1 MKEDAMQ
8 TATEAREAQAAAM
21 RVDGTDHINIV
32 IRDVD
37 TSVAFYSDVLGLEPV
52 ALDEYRAGTRGIFSF
67 RVTDSFV
74 IHVRPD
80 PTAPRPVTRDR
91 EYDHLCLTV
100 TGVTPEELLAY
111 LAEHGIA
118 SEGGIVTRWGAR
130 GDGAAIYV
138 TDPDGYRVELK
149 VYSA

>member
-1 MKEDAMQ
+1 MQ
-8 TATEAREAQAAAM
+8 TATANQAEQATAM

-37 TSVAFYSDVLGLEPV
+37 RSVAFYSGILGLEPV

-80 PTAPRPVTRDR
+80 ADAPRPVTRDR
-91 EYDHLCLTV
+91 AYDHLCLTV
-100 TGVTPEELLAY
+100 TGVTPEALLAY
-111 LAEHGIA
+111 LDAHGVA

-149 VYSA
+149 VYA

>member
-1 MKEDAMQ
+1 MQ
-8 TATEAREAQAAAM
+8 TATAAQERQAPALH
-21 RVDGTDHINIV
+21 VDGTDHINIV

-37 TSVAFYSDVLGLEPV
+37 ESVAFYTGVLGLVPV

-80 PTAPRPVTRDR
+80 PTAPRPVTRNQG
-91 EYDHLCLTV
+91 YDHLCLTV

-111 LAEHGIA
+111 LESHGIA
-118 SEGGIVTRWGAR
+118 SEGGIVSRWGAR

-149 VYSA
+149 VYS

>member
-1 MKEDAMQ
+1 MQ
-8 TATEAREAQAAAM
+8 TATANQTHQATTM

-37 TSVAFYSDVLGLEPV
+37 ASVAFYRDILGLEPV

-80 PTAPRPVTRDR
+80 ADAPRPVRHDR
-91 EYDHLCLTV
+91 SYDHLCLTV

-111 LAEHGIA
+111 LEHHGIA

-130 GDGAAIYV
+130 GDGAALYV
-138 TDPDGYRVELK
+138 NDPDGYRVELK
-149 VYSA
+149 VYE

>member
-1 MKEDAMQ
+1 MQ
-8 TATEAREAQAAAM
+8 TATANQAHQATAM

-37 TSVAFYSDVLGLEPV
+37 RSVAFYAGVLGLEPV

-80 PTAPRPVTRDR
+80 QTA
-91 EYDHLCLTV
+91 
-100 TGVTPEELLAY
+100 
-111 LAEHGIA
+111 A
-118 SEGGIVTRWGAR
+118 S
-130 GDGAAIYV
+130 
-138 TDPDGYRVELK
+138 
-149 VYSA
+149 